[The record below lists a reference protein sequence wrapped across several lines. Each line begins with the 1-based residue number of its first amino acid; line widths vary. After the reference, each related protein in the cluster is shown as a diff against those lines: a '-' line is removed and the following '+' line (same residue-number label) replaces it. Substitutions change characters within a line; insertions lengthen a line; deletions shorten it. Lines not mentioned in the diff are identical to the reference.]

1 MSWII
6 VAWSMNAAACL
17 TVAAFYCAL
26 WCKQRENRVHLVFLY
41 SAVAAAAIFAFELYI
56 LNAAAVARHEPLVRW
71 IHVPTVVLALSL
83 SLVAFVRL
91 YLHAERAWLA
101 WFHLRRD
108 MIARSMGNS
117 EESQT
122 ISGEI
127 LGFQEAPPTGMSKP
141 GGAAARVRRTGLWSH
156 FLSYEWSSALLYL
169 FLDVVSWLVIYRVA
183 GWFRYDAFY
192 ATPFQFFIVNLI
204 QLGVIVTALYFVGGY
219 DRAVEKLTLSYAA
232 EHILAVTAAALVSA
246 TLIYSAA
253 TFDQTM
259 KPSRGVLLLSF
270 AIFLPVSLAYRRWI
284 RQYVVASSASR
295 SFLVIGGGATA
306 ARFYEAYKNSPN
318 GQPLEFVSVNEQRV
332 GQPIADEG
340 SPIVQGNL
348 AAKLT
353 NPGKRYS
360 GIILAEKAGSL
371 SVELLERLVHAQFQ
385 ETRVYTLESFY
396 ETQWR
401 YLPLGIIDPFW
412 PLQSGF
418 QLARTSPYHYLKR
431 LFDVVASATALIICA
446 PLFAIVPLLICLE
459 DGRPVF
465 FRQERVGRDGRRF
478 VLFKF
483 RTMRRRPDEADEDI
497 YTRKGDLRVTSV
509 GRWLR
514 KLRLDE
520 LPQLWNALKG
530 DISLIGPRPEWSKCA
545 ERYEQT
551 IPFYH
556 FRHLVKPGITGWAQV
571 NYPYGES
578 DGDAVEKLKYDLY
591 YIRHYSLKLDAM
603 IVLKTLYTML
613 FGKGR

>member
-1 MSWII
+1 M
-6 VAWSMNAAACL
+6 AN
-17 TVAAFYCAL
+17 
-26 WCKQRENRVHLVFLY
+26 REE
-41 SAVAAAAIFAFELYI
+41 SQAISQEI
-56 LNAAAVARHEPLVRW
+56 LPFKEESRIHIGKSGRAVARRK
-71 IHVPTVVLALSL
+71 PT
-83 SLVAFVRL
+83 
-91 YLHAERAWLA
+91 
-101 WFHLRRD
+101 
-108 MIARSMGNS
+108 
-117 EESQT
+117 T
-122 ISGEI
+122 
-127 LGFQEAPPTGMSKP
+127 
-141 GGAAARVRRTGLWSH
+141 LWSH
-156 FLSYEWSSALLYL
+156 FLSHEWSSAVLYL
-169 FLDVVSWLVIYRVA
+169 FLDVVSWLAIYRVA

-192 ATPFQFFIVNLI
+192 ATPFQFFIINLI

-219 DRAVEKLTLSYAA
+219 DRTVEKLTLGYAA
-232 EHILAVTAAALVSA
+232 EHILALIAAAVVSA
-246 TLIYSAA
+246 MLIYSAA

-259 KPSRGVLLLSF
+259 KPSRGVLL
-270 AIFLPVSLAYRRWI
+270 
-284 RQYVVASSASR
+284 
-295 SFLVIGGGATA
+295 
-306 ARFYEAYKNSPN
+306 YEAYRNSPN
-318 GQPLEFVSVNEQRV
+318 GQQLEFVDVNDQRV
-332 GQPIADEG
+332 GQPIAGEG

-348 AAKLT
+348 ASKL
-353 NPGKRYS
+353 NNLGKRYS
-360 GIILAEKAGSL
+360 GIILAEKASSL
-371 SVELLERLVHAQFQ
+371 STQLLERLVHAQFQ

-431 LFDVVASATALIICA
+431 LFDVAASVTALIISA
-446 PLFAIVPLLICLE
+446 PLFVLTPLLIWIE
-459 DGRPVF
+459 DGSPVF
-465 FRQERVGRDGRRF
+465 YRQERVGRDGRRF

-483 RTMRRRPDEADEDI
+483 RTMRRRSDDADEDI
-497 YTRKGDLRVTSV
+497 YTRKDDRRVTSV

-578 DGDAVEKLKYDLY
+578 DEDAVEKLKYDLY

>member
-1 MSWII
+1 MPIAHRVPAQENFG
-6 VAWSMNAAACL
+6 VAKSARQHAKCL
-17 TVAAFYCAL
+17 PEPGRGGNKVIF
-26 WCKQRENRVHLVFLY
+26 HL
-41 SAVAAAAIFAFELYI
+41 AAIKHIITGLMA
-56 LNAAAVARHEPLVRW
+56 NR
-71 IHVPTVVLALSL
+71 
-83 SLVAFVRL
+83 
-91 YLHAERAWLA
+91 
-101 WFHLRRD
+101 
-108 MIARSMGNS
+108 

-122 ISGEI
+122 ISREI
-127 LGFQEAPPTGMSKP
+127 LQFQEERSTALGKPTS
-141 GGAAARVRRTGLWSH
+141 AARRFGGTGLWLH
-156 FLSYEWSSALLYL
+156 FLSHEWSSALLYL
-169 FLDVVSWLVIYRVA
+169 FLDVVSWLAIYRVA

-192 ATPFQFFIVNLI
+192 ATPFQFFIINLI

-219 DRAVEKLTLSYAA
+219 DRAVEKLTLGYAA
-232 EHILAVTAAALVSA
+232 EHILAVTAAGLVSA
-246 TLIYSAA
+246 MLIYSAA

-284 RQYVVASSASR
+284 RQYVVASSAGR
-295 SFLVIGGGATA
+295 SFLVIGGGSTA
-306 ARFYEAYKNSPN
+306 ARFYEAYRNSSN
-318 GQPLEFVSVNEQRV
+318 GQQLEFVDVNGQRV
-332 GQPIADEG
+332 GQPIAGEG

-353 NPGKRYS
+353 NLGKRYS
-360 GIILAEKAGSL
+360 GIILAEKASSL
-371 SVELLERLVHAQFQ
+371 GTELLERLVHAQFQ

-431 LFDVVASATALIICA
+431 LFDVVASAIALMICA
-446 PLFAIVPLLICLE
+446 PLFVLVALLIWMQ
-459 DGRPVF
+459 DGSPVF

-478 VLFKF
+478 ILFKF
-483 RTMRRRPDEADEDI
+483 RTMRRSDEADEDI
-497 YTRKGDLRVTSV
+497 YTRKDDRRVTSL

-545 ERYEQT
+545 ERYERT

-578 DGDAVEKLKYDLY
+578 DEDAVEKLKYDLY

>member
-1 MSWII
+1 
-6 VAWSMNAAACL
+6 
-17 TVAAFYCAL
+17 
-26 WCKQRENRVHLVFLY
+26 
-41 SAVAAAAIFAFELYI
+41 
-56 LNAAAVARHEPLVRW
+56 
-71 IHVPTVVLALSL
+71 
-83 SLVAFVRL
+83 
-91 YLHAERAWLA
+91 
-101 WFHLRRD
+101 
-108 MIARSMGNS
+108 MGNS
-117 EESQT
+117 KESQT
-122 ISGEI
+122 IAREM
-127 LGFQEAPPTGMSKP
+127 LPFREASS
-141 GGAAARVRRTGLWSH
+141 AAVAAPRTAAGHVRRAGLWSH

-169 FLDVVSWLVIYRVA
+169 FLDVVSWLAIYRVA

-192 ATPFQFFIVNLI
+192 ATPFQFFIINLI

-219 DRAVEKLTLSYAA
+219 DRAVEKLTLGYAA
-232 EHILAVTAAALVSA
+232 EHILAVTAAGVVSA
-246 TLIYSAA
+246 MLIYSAA

-284 RQYVVASSASR
+284 RQYVVASSAGR

-306 ARFYEAYKNSPN
+306 AHFYEAYSKSSN
-318 GQPLEFVSVNEQRV
+318 GQQLEFVDVNEERV
-332 GQPIADEG
+332 GQPIAGQG
-340 SPIVQGNL
+340 SPIVQGDL
-348 AAKLT
+348 AAKL
-353 NPGKRYS
+353 NNLSNRYS
-360 GIILAEKAGSL
+360 GIILASKASSL
-371 SVELLERLVHAQFQ
+371 STQLLERLVHAQFL

-431 LFDVVASATALIICA
+431 LFDVVASAIALIISA
-446 PLFAIVPLLICLE
+446 PLFVLTPPLIWIE
-459 DGRPVF
+459 DGSPIF
-465 FRQERVGRDGRRF
+465 YRQERVSRDGRRF
-478 VLFKF
+478 ILFKF
-483 RTMRRRPDEADEDI
+483 RTMHRRSDDADEDS
-497 YTRKGDLRVTSV
+497 YTRKDDRRVTSV

-578 DGDAVEKLKYDLY
+578 DEDAVEKLKYDLY

-603 IVLKTLYTML
+603 IVLKTFYTML

>member
-1 MSWII
+1 MIARRRARGVRYRVRPKQSILSLCVFKPII
-6 VAWSMNAAACL
+6 AGFMAN
-17 TVAAFYCAL
+17 
-26 WCKQRENRVHLVFLY
+26 REE
-41 SAVAAAAIFAFELYI
+41 SQAISQEI
-56 LNAAAVARHEPLVRW
+56 LPFKEESRIHIGKSGRAVARRK
-71 IHVPTVVLALSL
+71 PT
-83 SLVAFVRL
+83 
-91 YLHAERAWLA
+91 
-101 WFHLRRD
+101 
-108 MIARSMGNS
+108 
-117 EESQT
+117 T
-122 ISGEI
+122 
-127 LGFQEAPPTGMSKP
+127 
-141 GGAAARVRRTGLWSH
+141 LWSH
-156 FLSYEWSSALLYL
+156 FLTHEWSSAVLYL
-169 FLDVVSWLVIYRVA
+169 FLDVVSWLAIYRVA

-192 ATPFQFFIVNLI
+192 ATPFQFFIINLI

-219 DRAVEKLTLSYAA
+219 DRTVEKLTLGYAA
-232 EHILAVTAAALVSA
+232 EHILALIAAAVVSA
-246 TLIYSAA
+246 MLIYSAA

-306 ARFYEAYKNSPN
+306 ARFYEAYRNSPN
-318 GQPLEFVSVNEQRV
+318 GQQLEFVDVNDQRV
-332 GQPIADEG
+332 GQPIAGEG

-348 AAKLT
+348 ASKL
-353 NPGKRYS
+353 NNLGKRYS
-360 GIILAEKAGSL
+360 GIILAEKASSL
-371 SVELLERLVHAQFQ
+371 STQLLERLVHAQFQ

-431 LFDVVASATALIICA
+431 LFDVAASVTALIISA
-446 PLFAIVPLLICLE
+446 PLFVLTPLLIWIE
-459 DGRPVF
+459 DGSPVF
-465 FRQERVGRDGRRF
+465 YRQERVGRDGRRF

-483 RTMRRRPDEADEDI
+483 RTMHRRSDDADEDI
-497 YTRKGDLRVTSV
+497 YTRKDDRRVTSV

-578 DGDAVEKLKYDLY
+578 DEDAVEKLKYDLY